1 MDDERANEAKEGRR
15 DLLRLW
21 GPLALVTV
29 VAFAITL
36 RFVGAPPPDRI
47 RLATGPESGG
57 YAAAGERFAAALRD
71 AGIEVDLVATRGS
84 TENLELLR
92 EEKVDVALVQG
103 GIARPEEPELVGLV
117 SLYLEPL
124 WIFATESVDRVDDLL
139 GKPIEIGPEGSGT
152 RALVHRLLD
161 RAGVEVEERGGDL
174 DAAKAA
180 VASGEAGALARVA
193 APRSELV
200 RDLLAPD
207 SGFEPASLDR
217 AEGIARTFPYLRR
230 VRLYRGSIDLAGD
243 LPRRDLD
250 SVAAAANLVAREGL
264 HPAVVGLLVQTAKAH
279 FSGRGVLENPGEF
292 PSQTLLDVEP
302 SSVARTSLEQ
312 GPSFLYRAF
321 PFQVAAL
328 IDRLKILILPFLT
341 LLLPLFRLAPPLYRW
356 RIRRRI
362 LRWYKQIMNLEH
374 RLRAGE
380 ATDAELRSAAAELDH
395 MDAELAQVSVPLGY
409 ADELYHLRLHLRM
422 VREDLSSRRGRWAS

>member
-1 MDDERANEAKEGRR
+1 MTEVRSSEATEGRR
-15 DLLRLW
+15 DLLRIW
-21 GPLALVTV
+21 GPIGLLTA
-29 VAFAITL
+29 VAFAVTL

-57 YAAAGERFAAALRD
+57 YAAAGERFAAALRE

-84 TENLELLR
+84 TENLDLLR
-92 EEKVDVALVQG
+92 QSAVDVALVQG
-103 GIARPEEPELVGLV
+103 GIAGAEEPELEGLL

-124 WIFATESVDRVDDLL
+124 WIFATEPVDRVDDLL
-139 GKPIEIGPEGSGT
+139 RTPLEIGPEGSGT
-152 RALVHRLLD
+152 RPLVQRLLAQ
-161 RAGVEVEERGGDL
+161 AGVEVEERGGDL
-174 DAAKAA
+174 DAARAA
-180 VASGEAGALARVA
+180 VTSGEAGALMRVA

-200 RDLLAPD
+200 RELLAPD
-207 SGFEPASLDR
+207 SGFEPASLSR
-217 AEGIARTFPYLRR
+217 AEGIARTFPYLRH

-243 LPRRDLD
+243 LPQRDLEV
-250 SVAAAANLVAREGL
+250 VAAAANLVAREEL
-264 HPAVVGLLVQTAKAH
+264 HPAVVGLLVQTAKVH
-279 FSGRGVLENPGEF
+279 FSGRGVLEDPGEF
-292 PSQTLLDVEP
+292 PSQTLLDVAP

-328 IDRLKILILPFLT
+328 IDRLKILVLPFLT

-374 RLRAGE
+374 GLRAGE
-380 ATDAELRSAAAELDH
+380 ATDDQLRAAAAELDR